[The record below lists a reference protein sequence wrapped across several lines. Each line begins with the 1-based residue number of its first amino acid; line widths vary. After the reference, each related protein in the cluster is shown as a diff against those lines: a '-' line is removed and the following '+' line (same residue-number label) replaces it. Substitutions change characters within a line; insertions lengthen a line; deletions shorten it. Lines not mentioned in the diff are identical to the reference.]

1 MKPSDVIGSKVP
13 GWDLV
18 LSHEGINNRMSKIL
32 SVATAGLYADQ
43 LEDIDHHRFP
53 RVDYIE
59 LQRLLD
65 TETLNY
71 SAYNKEGFGEI
82 FRYLETQLRSDM
94 YLATLGWLKSRNH
107 PVVFTWSERAG
118 IPFAIYKR
126 YLRSE
131 HRFVTMFQCWSE
143 RQEFVIKNLGLLGA
157 MDNIIVHCASMKQ
170 KMLEL
175 GATEAQ
181 VKLIQYSVDQSF
193 FSPQPGLEPVE
204 NRIMSIGEPRSRDYG
219 SLFQAI
225 QGLPVNLEIAAYGHW
240 YAREK
245 SSSLKINIP
254 QNVSLKGH
262 LSQVELRQLY
272 ASAQFVVLPIHDLV
286 YSAGATVSLEAAGMA
301 RAVIA
306 FRSRGIVDYII
317 HGETGILVEPGDI
330 TALRDA
336 IQFLLANPAEAKRL
350 GQNAR
355 QRIVEKLNLENY
367 VNNIANLLVQNDL

>member
-1 MKPSDVIGSKVP
+1 
-13 GWDLV
+13 
-18 LSHEGINNRMSKIL
+18 MSKIL

-43 LEDIDHHRFP
+43 LEDIDHHKFP

-71 SAYNKEGFGEI
+71 SAYNKDHFGEI

-143 RQEFVIKNLGLLGA
+143 RQEFVIKNLGLLGT

-170 KMLEL
+170 KLLKL

-181 VKLIQYSVDQSF
+181 MKIIHYSIDQSF
-193 FSPQPGLEPVE
+193 FSPIRGLEPV
-204 NRIMSIGEPRSRDYG
+204 NNLIISIGEPRSRDYA

-225 QGLPVNLEIAAYGHW
+225 NDIPVNLKIAAYGHW

-245 SSSLKINIP
+245 TTHLKVNIP
-254 QNVSLKGH
+254 QNVSMIGH
-262 LSQVELRQLY
+262 LSQVELRDLY
-272 ASAQFVVLPIHDLV
+272 ASSQFVVLPIRDLV
-286 YSAGATVSLEAAGMA
+286 YSAGATVALEAGGMA
-301 RAVIA
+301 RAVVA
-306 FRSRGIVDYII
+306 FRSQGIADYII
-317 HGETGILVEPGDI
+317 HGETGTLVDPGDV
-330 TALRDA
+330 TALREA
-336 IQFLLANPAEAKRL
+336 IQFLLANPAEANRL

-355 QRIVEKLNLENY
+355 QRIVEKLNLESY
-367 VNNIANLLVQNDL
+367 VNSIANLLMENGS